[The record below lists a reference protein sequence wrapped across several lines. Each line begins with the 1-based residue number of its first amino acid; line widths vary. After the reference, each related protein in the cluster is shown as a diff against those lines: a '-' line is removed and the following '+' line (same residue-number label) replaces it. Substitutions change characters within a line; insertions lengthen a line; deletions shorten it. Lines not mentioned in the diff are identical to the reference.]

1 MFKFL
6 LPRQLVNRPATDAGV
21 TPHGAALH
29 EAFTSAYPLIKQ
41 AAWWSLPI
49 SLFGLLPSIF
59 TLQVYD
65 RVIGRNGYAS
75 LVALLAGIMTFMMV
89 ELWLRNKRTRA
100 LRDAGATVDHGVS
113 NALMQSMLQ
122 RPLRVLESRPA
133 TAWFLLF
140 RDVGAVRATVTGG
153 LVTSIF
159 DLPVAIFALIIIGLV
174 AWPLLPVLVIFL
186 AVLAFFAWWWADEV
200 RAGRVEEV
208 LRGRSL
214 DQVTSEICR
223 ARETLKSLGHD
234 QPVVAMWQQNY
245 NAWLAESFRKNG
257 EIERARELTTV
268 MLSVFQ
274 IVLVSVGALA
284 VMSQWM
290 TVGGLIAASMLAAK
304 ALSPVAG
311 LASNWRA
318 LAIATEAAQRLEG
331 VLSEQTDRRP
341 GGILLPKPRG
351 TIKLHEVSFQFA
363 ENSAPVL
370 DNVNLEI
377 GPGGLH
383 VIVGK
388 NGAGKSTL
396 VKLVAGL
403 YTPNS
408 GKISVDEY
416 DLSQFA
422 REELVQWI
430 SILSQEVYLFGGELI
445 EILRRAAP
453 DQTDERI
460 VAACRLS
467 GAHDFISRLPA
478 GYRTVLGEG
487 GMGLSMGERRKLALA
502 QLFLRDPAVV
512 ILDEPSNDL
521 DYQAET
527 SLIAALM
534 AAARSRTIIV
544 VTHSLRIVASA
555 TQVHYVTGNG
565 NVESGSASVMVP
577 KLFGVKL
584 PPPNAAA
591 TAIAGAQKPAASTEQ
606 SDS

>member
-1 MFKFL
+1 MLKFL
-6 LPRQLVNRPATDAGV
+6 LPRQLVNQVNTDPAVNPYGN
-21 TPHGAALH
+21 ALS
-29 EAFTSAYPLIKQ
+29 EAFYTAYPTVKK

-49 SLFGLLPSIF
+49 SLFGLLPSLF
-59 TLQVYD
+59 TLQIYD
-65 RVIGRNGYAS
+65 RVIYRNGYAT
-75 LVALLAGIMTFMMV
+75 LVALIAGILCFLMV
-89 ELWLRNKRTRA
+89 ELWLRKKRSRA
-100 LRDAGATVDHGVS
+100 LRDAGATIDHTVS
-113 NALMQSMLQ
+113 NALLRSMLQ
-122 RPLRVLESRPA
+122 RPLRALESRP
-133 TAWFLLF
+133 TTGWFLLF

-159 DLPVAIFALIIIGLV
+159 DLPVAIFALIIVGVV
-174 AWPLLPVLVIFL
+174 AWPLLPVLLLFL

-208 LRGRSL
+208 QRGRNL
-214 DQVTSEICR
+214 DAVTSEICR
-223 ARETLKSLGHD
+223 ARETLKSLGND
-234 QPVVAMWQQNY
+234 GPIIAMWRQNY

-257 EIERARELTTV
+257 EIESARELTTV
-268 MLSVFQ
+268 MLSVFSV
-274 IVLVSVGALA
+274 VLISVGALA
-284 VMSQWM
+284 VMEQWM
-290 TVGGLIAASMLAAK
+290 TVGGLIASNMLAMK

-311 LASNWRA
+311 LASNWRS
-318 LAIATEAAQRLEG
+318 LAIAGEAAKRLES
-331 VLSEQTDRRP
+331 VLNEPVGRSP
-341 GGILLPKPRG
+341 GGINLPKPRG
-351 TIKLHEVSFQFA
+351 TIRLQEVTFQFA
-363 ENSAPVL
+363 ENAPAVL
-370 DNVNLEI
+370 ENVNLDI
-377 GPGGLH
+377 GPGGMH

-396 VKLVAGL
+396 VKLIAGL
-403 YTPNS
+403 YAPS
-408 GKISVDEY
+408 HGKISVDEY
-416 DLSQFA
+416 DLSQFS

-445 EILRRAAP
+445 EVLRRAAP

-467 GAHDFISRLPA
+467 GAHDFISRLPG
-478 GYRTVLGEG
+478 GYRTVIGEG

-527 SLIAALM
+527 ALIAALM

-555 TQVHYVTGNG
+555 SQVHYVTGAG

-584 PPPNAAA
+584 PATAA
-591 TAIAGAQKPAASTEQ
+591 TAAIAGTKPSTSAAPAE
-606 SDS
+606 DN

>member
-1 MFKFL
+1 MLKFL
-6 LPRQLVNRPATDAGV
+6 LPRQLVNKTATDSAV
-21 TPHGAALH
+21 TPYGGALH
-29 EAFTSAYPLIKQ
+29 DAFTSAYPLVKQ

-65 RVIGRNGYAS
+65 RVIGRSGYS
-75 LVALLAGIMTFMMV
+75 TLVALLAGIFV
-89 ELWLRNKRTRA
+89 FLLIELWLRNKRSRS
-100 LRDAGATVDHGVS
+100 LRDAGAIVDHGVS
-113 NALMQSMLQ
+113 NALLQSMLQ
-122 RPLRVLESRPA
+122 RPLRMLESRPA

-153 LVTSIF
+153 LMTSIF
-159 DLPVAIFALIIIGLV
+159 DMPVALFALVIIGMV
-174 AWPLLPVLVIFL
+174 AWPLLPVLLLFL
-186 AVLAFFAWWWADEV
+186 GVLAFFAWWWADEV

-223 ARETLKSLGHD
+223 ARETLKSLGHN

-245 NAWLAESFRKNG
+245 NAWLSESFRKNG

-268 MLSVFQ
+268 MLSVFS
-274 IVLVSVGALA
+274 VVVVSVGALA
-284 VMSQWM
+284 VMQQWM
-290 TVGGLIAASMLAAK
+290 TVGGLIAASMLSSK

-311 LASNWRA
+311 LASNWRS
-318 LAIATEAAQRLEG
+318 LATATEAAKRLEN
-331 VLSEQTDRRP
+331 VFNEPTDRRP
-341 GGILLPKPRG
+341 GGIVLPKPRG
-351 TIKLHEVSFQFA
+351 AIRLQEVSFQFN
-363 ENSAPVL
+363 ENSASVL
-370 DNVNLEI
+370 ENVNLEI

-403 YTPNS
+403 YSPTN

-527 SLIAALM
+527 ALIAALM

-555 TQVHYVTGNG
+555 SQVHYVTGAG

-584 PPPNAAA
+584 PAPAA
-591 TAIAGAQKPAASTEQ
+591 TAAISAAPKSSAPAEPA
-606 SDS
+606 DS